1 MKGSKRNRYRRFL
14 CLFLALATAFTM
26 MPGGTLSAAG
36 PQENGTAMMR
46 TGYVRQWENGTAYTD
61 TDRKDKPDG
70 ESVSDQEESA
80 DRKEPADGEET
91 ADGKKPAD
99 GEEPADS
106 SIQLLRTD
114 RTDDENGQDS
124 GADDGQGTDDAP
136 GDGVGFRRRYIPGA
150 DSCQHT
156 AVADYGSSRFGRGTR
171 SG

>member
-36 PQENGTAMMR
+36 PQENGTA
-46 TGYVRQWENGTAYTD
+46 YTD
-61 TDRKDKPDG
+61 TDPKDKPDG

-80 DRKEPADGEET
+80 DRKEPADGEEA

-124 GADDGQGTDDAP
+124 GADDGQGTDDA
-136 GDGVGFRRRYIPGA
+136 
-150 DSCQHT
+150 
-156 AVADYGSSRFGRGTR
+156 
-171 SG
+171 

>member
-36 PQENGTAMMR
+36 PQ
-46 TGYVRQWENGTAYTD
+46 ENGTAYTD